1 MTTTLDDAIA
11 AYLSFLKVERGL
23 SAATINAYNTDLRAF
38 ARDAATADDKWT
50 TDAKPALDHLAKLS
64 RPPRVLKPSSHRR
77 KAAAIRAF
85 YRFLFGEGLIE
96 KDVASLLDLPRASRQ
111 LPDTLDV
118 DEVAALLDSPPAD
131 TSTGIRDRA
140 LLELLYSCGL
150 RVSEALNL
158 DMEDISLDEAAVRVI
173 GKGDRERRLPIGE
186 VAVDA
191 IDRYLKDVRPA
202 LLAKAKA
209 QTTRGITG
217 KPARGGALF
226 VSDRGERLGR
236 MAAWRTIRKAALTG
250 GVKGH
255 VTPHTLRHSFAT
267 HLLEGGADLRVV
279 QELLGHAS
287 ITTTQLYT
295 HLTGERIRQ
304 VYARAHPRA

>member
-1 MTTTLDDAIA
+1 MTIEEAID
-11 AYLSFLKVERGL
+11 AYLAYLRVERGL
-23 SAATINAYNTDLRAF
+23 AAATISAYATDLRGF
-38 ARDAATADDKWT
+38 ARHVEAKRADWSKSAEAAT
-50 TDAKPALDHLAKLS
+50 DHLAALS
-64 RPPRVLKPSSHRR
+64 RPPRVLKPSTHRR

-85 YRFLFGEGLIE
+85 YRFCFAEGLIE
-96 KDVASLLDLPRASRQ
+96 RDVAGLLDLPRAARQ

-118 DEVAALLDSPPAD
+118 AQVESLLDAPDNESAV
-131 TSTGIRDRA
+131 GIRDRA
-140 LLELLYSCGL
+140 LLELLYACGL

-158 DMEDISLDEAAVRVI
+158 DLEDVSPPEASVRVI
-173 GKGDRERRLPIGE
+173 GKGDRERRLPVGD
-186 VAVDA
+186 VALA
-191 IDRYLKDVRPA
+191 ALSRYLDEVRPH
-202 LLAKAKA
+202 LLAGA
-209 QTTRGITG
+209 TTHSTR
-217 KPARGGALF
+217 RGGPLF
-226 VSDRGERLGR
+226 VNSRGQRLSR
-236 MAAWRTIRKAALTG
+236 MAAWRVIRQAALKG
-250 GVKGH
+250 GVTGH

>member
-1 MTTTLDDAIA
+1 MTLDDAID
-11 AYLSFLKVERGL
+11 AYLTFLRVERGL
-23 SAATINAYNTDLRAF
+23 SGATVVAYRGDLNGF
-38 ARDAATADDKWT
+38 ARNVETRRANWASGAQGAIDYLAALT
-50 TDAKPALDHLAKLS
+50 

-85 YRFLFGEGLIE
+85 YRFCFAEGLIA
-96 KDVASLLDLPRASRQ
+96 KDVASLLDLPRATRN

-118 DEVAALLDSPPAD
+118 AQVESLLEAPSPD
-131 TSTGIRDRA
+131 TGLGLRDRA
-140 LLELLYSCGL
+140 LLELLYACGL

-158 DMEDISLDEAAVRVI
+158 DLEDIALSEGSVRVI
-173 GKGDRERRLPIGE
+173 GKGDRERRLPVGD
-186 VAVDA
+186 VALAALTKYVDEA
-191 IDRYLKDVRPA
+191 RPA
-202 LLAKAKA
+202 LLGVS
-209 QTTRGITG
+209 RPSTG
-217 KPARGGALF
+217 KAPPKRGGPLF
-226 VSDRGERLGR
+226 VSARGQRLSR
-236 MAAWRTIRKAALTG
+236 MAAWRLIRHAALVG
-250 GVKGH
+250 GVRGR